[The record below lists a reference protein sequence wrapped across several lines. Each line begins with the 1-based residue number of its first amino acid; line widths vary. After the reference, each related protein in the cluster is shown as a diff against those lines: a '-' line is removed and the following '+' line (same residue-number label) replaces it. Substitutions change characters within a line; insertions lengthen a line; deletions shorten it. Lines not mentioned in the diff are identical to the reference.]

1 MTSKTERIIECLNS
15 MSNSHL
21 AYTMASI
28 CYEYNLYL
36 DFWQDMEDFDEVME
50 DVEPSYTVK
59 LVLEAGMDFDMSD
72 EFFRTD
78 KMNYIQSADANEVGK
93 CIKND
98 VEQYA
103 HLIIAYGVQ
112 YTLDDE
118 LNNIIERGDN

>member
-1 MTSKTERIIECLNS
+1 MTKTERIIKCLMA

-36 DFWQDMEDFDEVME
+36 DYWQDMDDFDEVME

-59 LVLEAGMDFDMSD
+59 LVLDAGMDFDMSD

-78 KMNYIQSADANEVGK
+78 KMGYIQSADANEVGEY
-93 CIKND
+93 IKNE
-98 VEQYA
+98 VEEYA
-103 HLIIAYGVQ
+103 RLIIAYGVQ